1 MKQAIRPRSID
12 HGSFWHW
19 ALVSKLSHP
28 MRRALLLFMISILLP
43 GCLWRVGVNGKHF
56 TQPGGVATVDSTA
69 LRLDGYYWR
78 FRSYSGRG
86 GDGYIVPLILWTDG
100 TAAHFRQAY
109 GAGMSPDSA
118 RAETDAFRRVH
129 KAFVDNLTLEIDKRY
144 NQSKLTVQWGGF
156 RVFGDSISIQIFELN
171 GPVRSWDPFEYVGP
185 IVNDTTFVIDRV
197 TRPRQPFAF
206 SRKQEAIDPPWV
218 FRFQPLAPSEK
229 PTSDNWTQTH
239 DALQ

>member
-1 MKQAIRPRSID
+1 
-12 HGSFWHW
+12 
-19 ALVSKLSHP
+19 
-28 MRRALLLFMISILLP
+28 MRRALFILMVSILLP

-56 TQPGGVATVDSTA
+56 TQPGGATTVDTTK

-78 FRSYSGRG
+78 YEYYSDSRRLV
-86 GDGYIVPLILWTDG
+86 IPMILWKCG
-100 TAAHFRQAY
+100 TAALSHGGYSTPSRDENSDYLLHEETQGRILRALSKKT
-109 GAGMSPDSA
+109 GERRSPI
-118 RAETDAFRRVH
+118 
-129 KAFVDNLTLEIDKRY
+129 TL
-144 NQSKLTVQWGGF
+144 QWGGF
-156 RVFGDSISIQIFELN
+156 RVWGDSISIQILELN
-171 GPVRSWDPFEYVGP
+171 GPVRSWDPFEYAGP

-218 FRFQPLAPSEK
+218 FHFQPLAPGEK